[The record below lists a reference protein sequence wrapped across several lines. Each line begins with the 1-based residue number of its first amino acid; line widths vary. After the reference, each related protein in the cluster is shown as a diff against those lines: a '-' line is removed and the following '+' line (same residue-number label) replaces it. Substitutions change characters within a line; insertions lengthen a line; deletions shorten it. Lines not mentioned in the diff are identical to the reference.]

1 MSDDTIS
8 TETPPLDAGIAL
20 IDIETELR
28 RSYLGYAVSTL
39 VSRALPDV
47 RDGYKP
53 VQRRI
58 LHSMREAGITPAS
71 ARVKCAKVVGDC
83 FVAGTLVS
91 TPQGQIPIEALNIGD
106 TVYTQNAVR
115 RVTQAYIM
123 PPQPLLEIEM
133 ADGAKITGTKGQ
145 QYKVLTEDLTFVWKD
160 ASAISPGDYI
170 LSRSVSGA
178 EKEILNA
185 GDIAFDEDAAYLL
198 GFFLADG
205 WVDRDRKRGY
215 DRLSFACNN
224 LPVIEK
230 IQAILKNNFTA
241 DCAITLKDGLHYL
254 RVNSIAVNQRIL
266 SAFGL
271 HDKLAQNIAIPDAAL
286 RSRESVQAAFV
297 SGFMDGD
304 GSIHK
309 SRNVAV
315 MTSISET
322 FLRDMQTLLH
332 GLNVYSKLFRYD
344 KTVGMADGRPVVGNH
359 DCFALEVSSHSFH
372 ILGGKL
378 ALNHSEKRFRLQEAL
393 ANNETLAEK
402 SRQIPYLGAKLMEEF
417 REKHLG
423 GGWYAGVGGGK
434 IRSGLR
440 YANGTKIRYAADVAE
455 TFEVYFST
463 LHRIGL
469 LQKMQAIGSAYLQT
483 VQQFMES
490 GLSFRAVKAIRE
502 VAPQVTYDIQVETDH
517 EFIANGLLVHNCM
530 GNYHPHGDAAIYGTL
545 VRMAQDFSMRYPL
558 IDPQGNFGSVDG
570 DPPAA
575 YRYTECRLTPIAME
589 MMEDIDR
596 DTIDFRDNY
605 DQTRREPAVFP
616 GKFPNFLCNGGE
628 GIAVGMS
635 SSVPPHNLREVVD
648 ACVYALDHPEATAD
662 DLSRFIPGPD
672 FPTSGVILG
681 TKGAKEAYRT
691 GRGRV
696 IMQAQMQIEPMDNG
710 KNAIVITE
718 LPYQVNKARLIV
730 TISELVKQKK
740 VDGITAVDDFSDK
753 HGMRMVIELRRDVR
767 PKQIVNYLLKHTAM
781 RQTFGII
788 MLALVNGQ
796 PRILTLA
803 QVIGHYLAHRK
814 DIVVRRTR
822 FDLARIKRDAHINEG
837 LQIALNFLDEIIA
850 LIRKA
855 ASSEVARVEMV
866 RRYALTALQAEA
878 ILNMQLRRIAQL
890 ESQRI
895 EDEYKNQL
903 KQIAAL
909 EDILQTPARVAKIVR
924 EELKYLKDKYGDERK
939 TRILPQE
946 ADEITEEDLI
956 PEEETIVTISRDGY
970 IKRVPVDTYRTQKR
984 GGRGVQA
991 ANLKEE
997 DQIAHL
1003 FMATTTHYI
1012 LFFTDRGRVYR
1023 LKAYEVPETSR
1034 QARGQH
1040 INNFIQVEPGD
1051 KITAILPM
1059 PDLKAEGFLLMAT
1072 ESGEVKRSSLSDF
1085 ANLRTNGL
1093 ICFDIEE
1100 GDSLKWVRHTTGD
1113 QEVILVTQNGMSL
1126 RCREVDIP
1134 DRGRTA
1140 GGVRGIEM
1148 RDPKTKALVDKLVG
1162 VDVVSATSQ
1171 LLVVSE
1177 KGFGKR
1183 TDLSR
1188 YTAQKRG
1195 GRGLITMNVTNKTG
1209 PIVDAAVVEPD
1220 DKLMVITERGV
1231 TIRMDIATIRETGR
1245 SAQGVT
1251 LINLDNGDIVTT
1263 ITRMI
1268 DTEDI
1273 EAQANATAEAKEA
1286 EVKERAAKR

>member
-1 MSDDTIS
+1 MSDDTVSI
-8 TETPPLDAGIAL
+8 EAPPLDAGIAM

-83 FVAGTLVS
+83 
-91 TPQGQIPIEALNIGD
+91 
-106 TVYTQNAVR
+106 
-115 RVTQAYIM
+115 
-123 PPQPLLEIEM
+123 
-133 ADGAKITGTKGQ
+133 
-145 QYKVLTEDLTFVWKD
+145 
-160 ASAISPGDYI
+160 
-170 LSRSVSGA
+170 
-178 EKEILNA
+178 
-185 GDIAFDEDAAYLL
+185 
-198 GFFLADG
+198 
-205 WVDRDRKRGY
+205 
-215 DRLSFACNN
+215 
-224 LPVIEK
+224 
-230 IQAILKNNFTA
+230 
-241 DCAITLKDGLHYL
+241 
-254 RVNSIAVNQRIL
+254 
-266 SAFGL
+266 
-271 HDKLAQNIAIPDAAL
+271 
-286 RSRESVQAAFV
+286 
-297 SGFMDGD
+297 
-304 GSIHK
+304 
-309 SRNVAV
+309 
-315 MTSISET
+315 
-322 FLRDMQTLLH
+322 
-332 GLNVYSKLFRYD
+332 
-344 KTVGMADGRPVVGNH
+344 
-359 DCFALEVSSHSFH
+359 
-372 ILGGKL
+372 
-378 ALNHSEKRFRLQEAL
+378 
-393 ANNETLAEK
+393 
-402 SRQIPYLGAKLMEEF
+402 
-417 REKHLG
+417 
-423 GGWYAGVGGGK
+423 
-434 IRSGLR
+434 
-440 YANGTKIRYAADVAE
+440 
-455 TFEVYFST
+455 
-463 LHRIGL
+463 
-469 LQKMQAIGSAYLQT
+469 
-483 VQQFMES
+483 
-490 GLSFRAVKAIRE
+490 
-502 VAPQVTYDIQVETDH
+502 
-517 EFIANGLLVHNCM
+517 M

-558 IDPQGNFGSVDG
+558 IDPQGNFGCFTGDTKIKLLDGTEKSFAELATLPATEIFHVYSVNSEGEIVVGEGRNSRITRRGASLVRVTLDNGEAVRCTPDHRFMLRDGTYKQAQFLTSSDSLMPGYFDQAPIKTGMNEYLRVYHPQTGQYASVQPALLAAHRALYAYETHRAGTAYNHRIVSVEWLEDTADVYDITVDLHHNFLLDCGVFVHNSVDG

-605 DQTRREPAVFP
+605 DQTRREPTVFP

-718 LPYQVNKARLIV
+718 LPYQVNKARLII
-730 TISELVKQKK
+730 TISDLVKQKK

-822 FDLARIKRDAHINEG
+822 FDLARIKREAHINEG

-855 ASSEVARVEMV
+855 ASSDVARVEMV
-866 RRYALTALQAEA
+866 RRYGLTALQAEA

-895 EDEYKNQL
+895 EDDYKNQL

-924 EELKYLKDKYGDERK
+924 EELKYLKDKYGDDRK

-1003 FMATTTHYI
+1003 FTATTTHYI

-1059 PDLKAEGFLLMAT
+1059 PDMTAPGFLLLAT
-1072 ESGEVKRSSLSDF
+1072 ENGEVKRSSLSDF
-1085 ANLRTNGL
+1085 ANLRANGL

-1113 QEVILVTQNGMSL
+1113 QEVILVTRNGMSL

-1148 RDPKTKALVDKLVG
+1148 RDPKSKALTDKLVG

-1263 ITRMI
+1263 ITRLI
-1268 DTEDI
+1268 DTEDV
-1273 EAQANATAEAKEA
+1273 EAQANALVEAKEA
-1286 EVKERAAKR
+1286 EVRERAARR